1 MWWGGTLAGLGFA
14 GPAWAECTAP
24 GCHDDLFTALV
35 LLAVGLVLTLGL
47 AIAGTIWLVRRRRGG
62 LALLGWFAL
71 FALLLTL
78 AQL

>member
-1 MWWGGTLAGLGFA
+1 MSGMILGLQKKYGEFIHSGA
-14 GPAWAECTAP
+14 Q
-24 GCHDDLFTALV
+24 LV